1 MSDLGENGV
10 TFWISRDGTVTE
22 RPEARIQ
29 STSAEMQHVIEKIV
43 PAVADYMESLIRKY
57 REEFKELES

>member
-1 MSDLGENGV
+1 MSDLGENGI

-29 STSAEMQHVIEKIV
+29 STSAEMQYVIEKIV
-43 PAVADYMESLIRKY
+43 PSATDYMEFLIRKY
-57 REEFKELES
+57 RKEFKKLES